1 MLKRLNDAL
10 PGLVIG
16 ILIYGLLV
24 QLAGM
29 WFVQDKLYYTIGLW
43 YGIAIAVAMA
53 IHLAA
58 VIYDTATLYDE
69 NRASK
74 MAVVKSVTRYA
85 VVAVLFFLIAYF
97 RFGNVVMAFVGV
109 LGIKISAYL
118 VLPVNNLLA
127 RIFPNRFTPS
137 VGDDEELL
145 AEYLAQQE
153 AELQPTEE
161 AVCDQTDVAEDTAY
175 GTAGA
180 IENIAGEASTNKTE

>member
-10 PGLVIG
+10 PGLVLG
-16 ILIYGLLV
+16 IILYGLAV
-24 QLAGM
+24 QFVGM

-53 IHLAA
+53 VHLAV
-58 VIYDTATLYDE
+58 VIYDAATLYDE
-69 NRASK
+69 SRASK

-85 VVAVLFFLIAYF
+85 VVAILFFLIAYF

-109 LGIKISAYL
+109 LGIKVSAYL

-127 RIFPNRFTPS
+127 RISPERFTPS

-153 AELQPTEE
+153 AEAAQKAAELQNADTRTE
-161 AVCDQTDVAEDTAY
+161 D
-175 GTAGA
+175 A